1 MLCRKE
7 HMCNTKKYKI
17 STAYLQK
24 TKISSSSPLKSR
36 ISLALEI
43 LQFSRDLGKKQNQL
57 TFFLTKH
64 FLEKKNILCK
74 RRFGISYKYTLTPTH
89 YFTRRLASSRRIEER
104 KHKFSIYSSYSR
116 RVINSLSTKHY
127 C

>member
-64 FLEKKNILCK
+64 FLEKKTSCVKDGLEFLTSIHSLLHIISPVDWLAAGEL
-74 RRFGISYKYTLTPTH
+74 RRGNTSLVYIAPTVV
-89 YFTRRLASSRRIEER
+89 AS
-104 KHKFSIYSSYSR
+104 
-116 RVINSLSTKHY
+116 
-127 C
+127 